1 MTGGQDCALCW
12 PPTFSS
18 PQPPIPDEVVVRQR
32 VPRRSWKVGRL
43 RHGKKVYAVAI
54 SSTHHVY
61 TCGHGYIK
69 VWDKSALYSYNM
81 PPQAQL
87 DLQVSGVQDGPWE
100 PRCDLCRETQRSHL
114 QEVM

>member
-69 VWDKSALYSYNM
+69 VLDKSALYSYNM

-87 DLQVSGVQDGPWE
+87 DLQVSVFRTGRGNPDVTSVVRLRGHTS
-100 PRCDLCRETQRSHL
+100 RR
-114 QEVM
+114 